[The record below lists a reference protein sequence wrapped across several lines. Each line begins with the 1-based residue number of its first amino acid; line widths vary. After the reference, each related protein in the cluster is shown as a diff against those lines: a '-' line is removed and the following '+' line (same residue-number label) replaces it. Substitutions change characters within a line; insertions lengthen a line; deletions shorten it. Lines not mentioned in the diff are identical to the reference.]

1 MEIGTVFA
9 AICIITVVVFFYY
22 MFCSGKLEGR
32 ITRKDK
38 FYREHHVPRNF
49 LFTGKTRF
57 PEEEDKK

>member
-1 MEIGTVFA
+1 MEPGNVFA
-9 AICIITVVVFFYY
+9 GICIIAVVVFFYY

-32 ITRKDK
+32 ITQKDK

-57 PEEEDKK
+57 PDEEDKK